1 MINKDNLFVSPLLT
15 NISLKYTNDN
25 YVAEKLFPVVQVQKD
40 TGQIATYG
48 MDNLRVANSL
58 RAQGSSTNEINHTVS
73 IGAHY
78 ILEEHALKELVTKE
92 EMDNADKPITP
103 KIDAV
108 ENLLDRM
115 LVIKEKAMADSLS
128 NTAVVTQNTTLAGTD
143 QWSDY
148 ANSEPIADIQTGI
161 DAVRSGSG
169 KRANTLLFAYN
180 TFAQLVHH
188 PDFVNRA
195 QGAVVV
201 TADVVSQL
209 LKTTFPFI
217 KNVIVTDAQYNSG
230 VEGGSDA
237 LAEIWDKIALV
248 MYIEPR
254 PSLKSRSLG
263 FTYSKGASRKVDEMP
278 MGRSH
283 ETWDR
288 KGDYVRVTDKYD
300 QKLVDV
306 TCAYLIYAA
315 IA

>member
-1 MINKDNLFVSPLLT
+1 MINKSNLFISPLLT
-15 NISLKYTNDN
+15 NVSLRYSNDN
-25 YVAEKLFPVVQVQKD
+25 YVAEKLLPIVQVKKD

-58 RAQGSSTNEINHTVS
+58 RAQGASTNEINHTIS
-73 IGAHY
+73 TGAHY
-78 ILEEHALKELVTKE
+78 ILEEHSIKELVTKE
-92 EMDNADKPITP
+92 EMENADKPISP

-108 ENLLDRM
+108 ENLMDRM
-115 LVIKEKAMADSLS
+115 LVIKERSLA
-128 NTAVVTQNTTLAGTD
+128 TALSATATMTQNTTLAGTD
-143 QWSDY
+143 QWNDY
-148 ANSEPIADIQTGI
+148 ANSDPIGDLQTGI

-209 LKTTFPFI
+209 LKSTFPFI
-217 KNVIVTDAQYNSG
+217 KNVIIADAQYNSG
-230 VEGGSDA
+230 VEGGADA
-237 LAEIWDKIALV
+237 LAELWDKVALV
-248 MYIEPR
+248 LYIEPR

-263 FTYSKGASRKVDEMP
+263 FTYSKGASRQVDEITMAS
-278 MGRSH
+278 GG
-283 ETWDR
+283 EAWDR
-288 KGDYVRVTDKYD
+288 KGDFVRVTDKYD

-306 TCAYLIYAA
+306 TCGYLVKAA